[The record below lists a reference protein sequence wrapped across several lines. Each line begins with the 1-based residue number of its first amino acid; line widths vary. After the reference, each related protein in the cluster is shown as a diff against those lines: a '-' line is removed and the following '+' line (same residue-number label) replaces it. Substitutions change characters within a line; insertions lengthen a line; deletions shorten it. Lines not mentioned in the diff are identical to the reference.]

1 MANNDPPDRLIVALP
16 GTVVVPDDD
25 DQRAH
30 QIPMTGPRDIE
41 WLCRDEDELT
51 GPDDPHV
58 PGKTWHL
65 TGVFKKAT

>member
-1 MANNDPPDRLIVALP
+1 MPFAYRIERKSYNTEADVEADLNTLGAGNWELIWLEV
-16 GTVVVPDDD
+16 
-25 DQRAH
+25 Q
-30 QIPMTGPRDIE
+30 QEERDSSGG
-41 WLCRDEDELT
+41 T